1 MRTILP
7 ALIGAALVSCEKPAD
22 DVTRRLNELEQR
34 AEAAEARSEQLEQQ
48 AAEAKLADA
57 IAKVVATA
65 PPLTAEQRNRLATLL
80 MSGDAA

>member
-1 MRTILP
+1 MPTDPQLARNRLAAFTRHHGPHDPRTET
-7 ALIGAALVSCEKPAD
+7 ARG
-22 DVTRRLNELEQR
+22 EL
-34 AEAAEARSEQLEQQ
+34 
-48 AAEAKLADA
+48 AEAKLADA